1 MGVIIDG
8 KTNAI
13 KESAYAPGI
22 QDSGDLSGGALVIVA
37 VAEPAAADFTVPITI
52 AAPVDA
58 RWAVAS
64 FAAVVG
70 YNVTAAD
77 GNFRCRVYV
86 DAQDPANL
94 ILDVTTAGAVA
105 DFDSATI
112 SGVWIPAV
120 FALLSDG
127 LPHDFLFFL
136 WKDGMGVGTTL
147 DALELFAGVGSG
159 DGAGAF
165 ESLTFTGAR
174 GLATISGLFGVRF
187 GGGGASQTNIVCSP
201 AGTGVTG
208 GDILTVGPTAG
219 DQPLSLVEGGGN
231 WFNARPVHL
240 LGSLGVVT
248 EAIAADTATF
258 VSYLRIIWNDIE

>member
-1 MGVIIDG
+1 MAVIVDG

-13 KESAYAPGI
+13 KESSYIPGI

-37 VAEPAAADFTVPITI
+37 VAEPAAADFTVPLTI
-52 AAPVDA
+52 VAPTDA

-86 DAQDPANL
+86 DVQDPANL
-94 ILDVTTAGAVA
+94 ILDRTTAGAVP
-105 DFDSATI
+105 DFDAATV

-136 WKDGMGVGTTL
+136 WKDGAGVGTTL
-147 DALELFAGVGSG
+147 NALELFAGVGSG
-159 DGAGAF
+159 DGVGAF
-165 ESLTFTGAR
+165 ESLAFAGAR

-187 GGGGASQTNIVCSP
+187 AGFGATQTNIICTP
-201 AGTGVTG
+201 AGAG
-208 GDILTVGPTAG
+208 LTADVAVVGPTAG

-231 WFNARPVHL
+231 WFNTRPVHL
-240 LGSLGVVT
+240 LGSLGVIT
-248 EAIAADTATF
+248 EALVADTATF